1 MAVLALLAT
10 TQLIG
15 VVDFSIVNVALPSI
29 GSQMYLRADQVQWV
43 VSAYVLMEAGFVL
56 LGGRL
61 SDAFD
66 TKRVFIGALALFGI
80 ASLAGGL
87 APTATLVFISRG
99 VQGLAS
105 AVLAPGSLVL
115 MTREFE
121 AGEARNRALGVFGGV
136 GMLGFLIGVISGG
149 AVTGFLGWRWV
160 FFVNV
165 PIIAMMLVGSA
176 VLLRRKDESQV
187 LSRLDLPGAVVA
199 TAAMLVLVV
208 GISTSSG
215 GIVRFAAFTAV
226 AVALLVAFVWI
237 ERVVPN
243 PLVPFPIF
251 RSRQFTG
258 AIVSFGLVNVAGSML
273 LFTVTFVL
281 QRTLGLLPQAA
292 GLAFVP
298 GAVSGIAG
306 GLLVGLAVRRVGLR
320 RTIVV
325 ALALLAGSVT
335 PLLGPGLHGSAAW
348 VAFSFAVGAGGFIG
362 CSVATTIAATSS
374 VTHERMGLAGGLLNT
389 FQFLGT
395 AVGAAV
401 AGALGAPGTVAA
413 YTTSILAALVVF
425 LLAGAVSFVAYG
437 PTPLETEK
445 LTQPVGELDAVEV
458 ARG

>member
-1 MAVLALLAT
+1 MLVLLAT

-15 VVDFSIVNVALPSI
+15 VIDFSIVNVALPSI
-29 GSQMYLRADQVQWV
+29 GHQFALSSDRVQWV
-43 VSAYVLMEAGFVL
+43 VSAYVLVEAGFVL

-61 SDAFD
+61 CDAFD
-66 TKRVFIGALALFGI
+66 TKRVFIAALALFGI

-87 APTATLVFISRG
+87 APTATLVFIARG

-115 MTREFE
+115 VTREFE

-136 GMLGFLIGVISGG
+136 GMLGFLIGVITGG
-149 AVTGFLGWRWV
+149 VVTGFFGWRWV

-176 VLLRRKDESQV
+176 VLLRPKDSGQV
-187 LSRLDLPGAVVA
+187 SSRLDLPGAAVG
-199 TAAMLVLVV
+199 TAAVLALVV

-215 GIVRFAAFTAV
+215 GILRFAAFI
-226 AVALLVAFVWI
+226 ALATVLLATFSWI
-237 ERVVPN
+237 ERFTPN
-243 PLVPFPIF
+243 PLVPFAVF

-258 AIVSFGLVNVAGSML
+258 AIVSFGLVSLAGSVL

-292 GLAFVP
+292 GFVFVP
-298 GAVSGIAG
+298 GALSGIAG
-306 GLLVGLAVRRVGLR
+306 GFLVGLAVRRIGLR
-320 RTIVV
+320 STIVV
-325 ALALLAGSVT
+325 ALALLATSVA
-335 PLLGPGLHGSAAW
+335 PLIGPGLHGSAAW
-348 VAFSFAVGAGGFIG
+348 VAFSFAVGASGFIG

-374 VTHERMGLAGGLLNT
+374 IAHERMGLAGGLLNT

-401 AGALGAPGTVAA
+401 AGALGAPGTVASYA
-413 YTTSILAALVVF
+413 TSILVALLVF
-425 LLAGAVSFVAYG
+425 LLAGAISLVAYG
-437 PTPLETEK
+437 PSTRDTHQPPR
-445 LTQPVGELDAVEV
+445 PVGEAI
-458 ARG
+458 